1 MTDCVV
7 GMVTV
12 SDIAEGRKIAAALVE
27 RGLAACVNIIPEVC
41 SIYRWD
47 GVVQEGTEAKLM
59 IKTLATCAPM
69 VTEAVRSLH
78 SYDVCEVTFVSV
90 VEGNAPYLQWI
101 RDSVTQ

>member
-12 SDIAEGRKIAAALVE
+12 SDVAEGKMIAGALVA

-47 GVVQEGTEAKLM
+47 GAVEEGTEAKLM
-59 IKTLATCAPM
+59 IKTLAACAPQ
-69 VTEAVRSLH
+69 VTEAVRALH
-78 SYDVCEVTFVSV
+78 SYDVCEVTFVAV

-101 RDSVTQ
+101 RDNVRQ